1 MQGDDIITVFG
12 SFLSCTSDV
21 SVLRPNQG
29 SINDDLESFFES
41 FPNEIKNSYAIVQV
55 DYRQKVKASSIRSFF
70 LPKLT
75 NEELKLIEEK
85 NQDYLNIFGR
95 FNSFTGKSPDVDLE
109 EMKKSDSKDKYVHCP
124 CLRRTI
130 HFTLDVDERSAKV
143 EEKCC
148 CNIL

>member
-1 MQGDDIITVFG
+1 MLVPV
-12 SFLSCTSDV
+12 S
-21 SVLRPNQG
+21 SVLRPDQG

-41 FPNEIKNSYAIVQV
+41 FPNEVENSFDMVQNE
-55 DYRQKVKASSIRSFF
+55 YRRSEDIRSFF

-85 NQDYLNIFGR
+85 NQDYLNTFGR
-95 FNSFTGKSPDVDLE
+95 FNSFYGISPDVDVE

-130 HFTLDVDERSAKV
+130 HFTLDVDERSVKV

>member
-1 MQGDDIITVFG
+1 MLVPV
-12 SFLSCTSDV
+12 S
-21 SVLRPNQG
+21 SVLRPDQG

-41 FPNEIKNSYAIVQV
+41 FPNEVENSFDMVQNE
-55 DYRQKVKASSIRSFF
+55 YRRSEDIRSFF

-85 NQDYLNIFGR
+85 NQDYLNTFGR
-95 FNSFTGKSPDVDLE
+95 FNSFYGISPDVDVE
-109 EMKKSDSKDKYVHCP
+109 EMKKSDSKDKYVHCQ

-130 HFTLDVDERSAKV
+130 HFTLDVDERSVKV